1 MRGRIGMTADDEDAT
16 RIARLTDLGYRH
28 LMYFRPK
35 GAAGNLSSSPGWL
48 GADSRLVHDCAPA
61 START
66 PVATSPVQTKLDLA
80 AKLYQESI
88 YPSAVKVAQG
98 ERLRAPLVVDLDPT
112 SFCDLACPECIS
124 TGVLNKGQFPRRRLE
139 QLAEEMAAAGV
150 RAVILIGGG
159 EPLMH
164 KAIGRVTEILH
175 SAGIR
180 IGLVTNGTLIDR
192 HLDDL
197 AARLSWTRVSVDA
210 ATPETYDQFRPSRCG
225 ASQFPKIV
233 ANMRRLARSK
243 EGKLGYSF
251 LLMQRRDVDGKVTAS
266 NYHEVLQA
274 GLLARSIGC
283 DYFEIK
289 AMMNDDHSVAEQ
301 AESDVALVSRQLESL
316 RKLEGERFRVL
327 ESSTWR
333 ELRRS
338 THQAQIKN
346 YRTCKIGE
354 LRTTITPSGVFICAY
369 HRGDPGARL
378 GDVLTASLTQMWSE
392 AKVDLVNPATD
403 CRFHCARHESNLEL
417 DKIGASPADGAVQPD
432 YDPFL

>member
-1 MRGRIGMTADDEDAT
+1 VE
-16 RIARLTDLGYRH
+16 LQ
-28 LMYFRPK
+28 
-35 GAAGNLSSSPGWL
+35 
-48 GADSRLVHDCAPA
+48 GADTLRERA
-61 START
+61 SASPVRT

-80 AKLYQESI
+80 SKLYQESV
-88 YPSAVKVAQG
+88 YPSAVKVARG

-124 TGVLNKGQFPRRRLE
+124 TGVLNQGQFPGRRLE
-139 QLAEEMAAAGV
+139 RIAEEMAAAGV
-150 RAVILIGGG
+150 LAVILIGGG

-164 KAIGRVTEILH
+164 KSVGRVTEILH

-197 AARLSWTRVSVDA
+197 AARLSWVRVSVDA
-210 ATPETYDQFRPSRCG
+210 ATPETYDRFRPSRSG

-233 ANMRRLARSK
+233 ANMRRLARCK

-251 LLMQRRDVDGKVTAS
+251 LLMQRRDDSGRVTGS

-289 AMMNDDHSVAEQ
+289 AMMNDDHKVARQSE
-301 AESDVALVSRQLESL
+301 ADVALVSRQLETL
-316 RKLEGERFRVL
+316 RTLESEHFRLL

-333 ELRRS
+333 ELSR
-338 THQAQIKN
+338 TAPKPQVKN
-346 YRTCKIGE
+346 YQACKIAE
-354 LRTTITPSGVFICAY
+354 LRTTITPSGVYVCAY
-369 HRGDPGARL
+369 HRGDAGARL
-378 GDVLTASLTQMWSE
+378 GDVFDTPLTQMWSE
-392 AKVDLVNPATD
+392 AKVGAVNPATD
-403 CRFHCARHESNLEL
+403 CRFHCARHDSNVELER
-417 DKIGASPADGAVQPD
+417 IGVSPGGRAVQAD

>member
-1 MRGRIGMTADDEDAT
+1 
-16 RIARLTDLGYRH
+16 L
-28 LMYFRPK
+28 P
-35 GAAGNLSSSPGWL
+35 
-48 GADSRLVHDCAPA
+48 
-61 START
+61 
-66 PVATSPVQTKLDLA
+66 
-80 AKLYQESI
+80 
-88 YPSAVKVAQG
+88 
-98 ERLRAPLVVDLDPT
+98 APLVVDLDPT

-124 TGVLNKGQFPRRRLE
+124 SGVLNKGQFPRRRLE
-139 QLAEEMAAAGV
+139 QLAEEMAVAGV

-197 AARLSWTRVSVDA
+197 ATRLSWTRVSVDA
-210 ATPETYDQFRPSRCG
+210 ATPETYGQFRPSRSG
-225 ASQFPKIV
+225 ASQFPNII
-233 ANMRRLARSK
+233 ANMRRLAQCK

-251 LLMQRRDVDGKVTAS
+251 LLMQRRDETGRVVAS

-301 AESDVALVSRQLESL
+301 AESDVALVSRQLETL
-316 RKLEGERFRVL
+316 RKLESGHFRLL

-333 ELRRS
+333 ELSRAKPM
-338 THQAQIKN
+338 AQVKN
-346 YRTCKIGE
+346 YRTCRIAE

-378 GDVLTASLTQMWSE
+378 GDVLETPLTQMWSQ
-392 AKVDLVNPATD
+392 AKVEAVNPATD
-403 CRFHCARHESNLEL
+403 CRFHCARHDSNLEL
-417 DKIGASPADGAVQPD
+417 DTIGISQGGGAVQAD

>member
-1 MRGRIGMTADDEDAT
+1 MNFYSKSAVRTA
-16 RIARLTDLGYRH
+16 
-28 LMYFRPK
+28 
-35 GAAGNLSSSPGWL
+35 
-48 GADSRLVHDCAPA
+48 
-61 START
+61 
-66 PVATSPVQTKLDLA
+66 VATSPVRTKLDLA
-80 AKLYQESI
+80 NKLYQESI

-98 ERLRAPLVVDLDPT
+98 GRLRAPLVVDLDPT

-124 TGVLNKGQFPRRRLE
+124 SGVLNQGQFPRRRLE
-139 QLAEEMAAAGV
+139 RLAEEMAEAGV
-150 RAVILIGGG
+150 QAVILIGGG

-164 KAIGRVTEILH
+164 KAVSRVTEILH

-197 AARLSWTRVSVDA
+197 AQRLSWIRVSIDA
-210 ATPETYDQFRPSRCG
+210 ATSETYDRFRPSRSG

-233 ANMRRLARSK
+233 ANMRRLAERK
-243 EGKLGYSF
+243 QGKLGYSF
-251 LLMQRRDVDGKVTAS
+251 LLMQRRDSTGRVIDS

-289 AMMNDDHSVAEQ
+289 AMMDDDHEVVAQTQ
-301 AESDVALVSRQLESL
+301 ADIAQVSRQLDRLRTLES
-316 RKLEGERFRVL
+316 EHFRLL

-333 ELRRS
+333 ELSRASPKAQVKDYRS
-338 THQAQIKN
+338 CRIA
-346 YRTCKIGE
+346 E

-369 HRGDPGARL
+369 HRGHPGARL
-378 GDVLTASLTQMWSE
+378 GDVIATPLTKMWSE
-392 AKVDLVNPATD
+392 VNVEGVNPAAD
-403 CRFHCARHESNLEL
+403 CRFHCARHDSNLEL
-417 DKIGASPADGAVQPD
+417 AKIGAFPADGAVQAD

>member
-1 MRGRIGMTADDEDAT
+1 MLHCFPTP
-16 RIARLTDLGYRH
+16 LGYDPGMNFH
-28 LMYFRPK
+28 S
-35 GAAGNLSSSPGWL
+35 ASASP
-48 GADSRLVHDCAPA
+48 
-61 START
+61 ART

-80 AKLYQESI
+80 TKLYQESI
-88 YPSAVKVAQG
+88 YPSAVKVARG

-124 TGVLNKGQFPRRRLE
+124 TGVLNQGQFSRRRLE

-150 RAVILIGGG
+150 QAVILIGGG

-164 KAIGRVTEILH
+164 KAVGRVMEILH

-197 AARLSWTRVSVDA
+197 AARLSWIRVSVDA
-210 ATPETYDQFRPSRCG
+210 ATPETYDQFRPSRSG
-225 ASQFPKIV
+225 ANQFPKIV
-233 ANMRRLARSK
+233 ANMRRLAQCK

-251 LLMQRRDVDGKVTAS
+251 LLMQRRDDSGRVTGS

-289 AMMNDDHSVAEQ
+289 AMMNDDHKVAKQTE
-301 AESDVALVSRQLESL
+301 ADVALVSRQLETL
-316 RKLEGERFRVL
+316 RTLQSEHFRLL

-333 ELRRS
+333 ELSR
-338 THQAQIKN
+338 TAPEAQVKN
-346 YRTCKIGE
+346 YRTCRIAE
-354 LRTTITPSGVFICAY
+354 LRTTITPSGVYICAY

-378 GDVLTASLTQMWSE
+378 GDVIATSLTKMWSE
-392 AKVDLVNPATD
+392 AEVEAVNPATD
-403 CRFHCARHESNLEL
+403 CQFHCARHESNVELER
-417 DKIGASPADGAVQPD
+417 IGISPDASVVQAD